1 MKKRFIP
8 WQRAALAHPHEVDL
22 ADEPALTCMHLPVTG
37 CSVMLTC
44 GISIQIAQ
52 TFVEPV

>member
-1 MKKRFIP
+1 MKKRFIS
-8 WQRAALAHPHEVDL
+8 WQRAALAHPHDVDL
-22 ADEPALTCMHLPVTG
+22 ADDPALTCMHLALTG

-52 TFVEPV
+52 TFGGPV